1 MKTNIYLIRHAQSI
15 ANAEGLFGGLTD
27 YNLSNYGLKQADK
40 LALKL
45 KDVNVDK
52 IYSSPLKRAIQTI
65 TPTARM
71 MNKKVNIVD
80 DLREIYLGKW
90 ENRLI
95 SELKS
100 SYPIETNYIEKT
112 EYYTGIEE
120 QEKVSNVA
128 KRMISSIRKIALEN
142 CNSNVI
148 ITSHSVAIKAFLCS
162 TMNIPFEQT
171 KEKTVYLDN
180 TSIVNLV
187 FDNVKCKFEITQN

>member
-1 MKTNIYLIRHAQSI
+1 MKTNIYLIRHAEST

-128 KRMISSIRKIALEN
+128 KRMILTGKLSIEEIA
-142 CNSNVI
+142 
-148 ITSHSVAIKAFLCS
+148 
-162 TMNIPFEQT
+162 
-171 KEKTVYLDN
+171 
-180 TSIVNLV
+180 
-187 FDNVKCKFEITQN
+187 EIR